1 MSAWIVSKAHIDFLV
16 AAARAFDIK
25 ATTRSGEVS
34 AKEDPDKF
42 GKILWDENHRSVNY
56 RYDEN
61 KETPEYHYDERF
73 DKFEFK
79 SHTGLG
85 FLEKAVGCYDYQTCE
100 CDDYKESVACEILQN
115 IDEAIDDTLH
125 ELSPELNAASK
136 AFPWG
141 LDEFEQIEKAK
152 KHMEEGKDCYGVP
165 IA

>member
-16 AAARAFDIK
+16 AAARAF
-25 ATTRSGEVS
+25 EVEVGHGMEMVS
-34 AKEDPDKF
+34 PEVNPDKF

-56 RYDEN
+56 RYEEN

-73 DKFEFK
+73 DGFDFK
-79 SHTGLG
+79 SLTGLG
-85 FLEKAVGCYDYQTCE
+85 FLEKAVGCYNYQTCE
-100 CDDYKESVACEILQN
+100 CSDY
-115 IDEAIDDTLH
+115 DETTAHVIVD
-125 ELSPELNAASK
+125 ELNCCINEATKKLVPELQAAYH

-152 KHMEEGKDCYGVP
+152 KNMAEGKDCYGVP